1 MNDQAKK
8 PSWLWFLAAGLILVA
23 GIAAAVG
30 ILIGGIAGAA
40 NSLQRM
46 IVPATRTM
54 TFDEPGRYGIYHEH
68 HSVLKGRTFRQ
79 WPGQI
84 DFEAT
89 VTRLSDGTQIPVEGS
104 TINTT
109 YGWGQRKGQ
118 SIFQFDIEQAGQ
130 YEIVVGAD
138 DEAVVAIGRSITGTI
153 LFAIFG
159 PMGVCFASF
168 VLGLVVTIVTIVR
181 MSRYRRVVRQAE
193 VGAAAGPGTF
203 GQPPMSL

>member
-1 MNDQAKK
+1 MNDQTKK
-8 PSWLWFLAAGLILVA
+8 PSWLWFLVAGLILVV

-30 ILIGGIAGAA
+30 IFIGGISSAV

-46 IVPATRTM
+46 IVPATQTM

-68 HSVLKGRTFRQ
+68 HSVFKGRTFRQ

-84 DFEAT
+84 DLEAT

-109 YGWGQRKGQ
+109 YTFGQRKGRGM
-118 SIFQFDIEQAGQ
+118 FQFDIEQAGQ
-130 YEIVVGAD
+130 YEITVNAD

-153 LFAIFG
+153 VFAILG
-159 PMGVCFASF
+159 PMGVCFVSF
-168 VLGLVVTIVTIVR
+168 VLGLVITIVAIVR
-181 MSRYRRVVRQAE
+181 MVRYRRVVSESQ
-193 VGAAAGPGTF
+193 AAAVAGPDMF
-203 GQPPMSL
+203 GPPPVTP

>member
-1 MNDQAKK
+1 MNHQAKK
-8 PSWLWFLAAGLILVA
+8 PSWLWFLVVGLILVA

-30 ILIGGIAGAA
+30 IFVGGISSAA

-46 IVPATRTM
+46 IVPATQTM

-68 HSVLKGRTFRQ
+68 RSVLKGRTFRQ

-89 VTRLSDGTQIPVEGS
+89 VTRLSDGAQIPVEGS

-109 YGWGQRKGQ
+109 YTLGKRQGRG
-118 SIFQFDIEQAGQ
+118 IFQFDIEQAGQ

-138 DEAVVAIGRSITGTI
+138 DEAVVAIGRSIVGTI
-153 LFAIFG
+153 LFAILG

-168 VLGLVVTIVTIVR
+168 VLGLVMAIVTIVR
-181 MSRYRRVVRQAE
+181 MVRYRRAVRE
-193 VGAAAGPGTF
+193 SGAAVAGSGTF
-203 GQPPMSL
+203 GQPPGSF